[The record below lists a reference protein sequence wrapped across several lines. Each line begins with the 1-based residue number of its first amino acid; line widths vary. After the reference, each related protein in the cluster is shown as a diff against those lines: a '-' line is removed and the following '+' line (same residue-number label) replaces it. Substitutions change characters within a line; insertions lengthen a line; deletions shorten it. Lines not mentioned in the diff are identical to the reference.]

1 MRKEMRKMKVR
12 GIVKILFALLLS
24 VVVIFVLVVQKE
36 ELETAA
42 IVTVSICWGVAAL
55 IYIIAGITNIKND
68 SKKAKEYIRTY
79 PYGEEALEG
88 EFNMAENHG
97 RLRLGGIHAFVAAT
111 DDFHIIPYVQ
121 MEDVYLKN
129 HGRNRAK
136 LRNGYYYL
144 YIKIKGQDRPVKIYY
159 MFERDGNQAYDM
171 CFAKMIQYR

>member
-1 MRKEMRKMKVR
+1 MRNEMRKMQVW
-12 GIVKILFALLLS
+12 GIVKILFALLLAAA
-24 VVVIFVLVVQKE
+24 VIIVLVVQKD

-42 IVTVSICWGVAAL
+42 IVTVSICWGIVVV
-55 IYIIAGITNIKND
+55 IYMIAGIMNIKNAGNQ
-68 SKKAKEYIRTY
+68 AKEYIRTY

-88 EFNMAENHG
+88 EFKMAANHG
-97 RLRLGGIHAFVAAT
+97 RLRLGGIHAFAVAA

-129 HGRNRAK
+129 HGRNPAK
-136 LRNGYYYL
+136 LRKGYYYL

-159 MFERDGNQAYDM
+159 MFERDGNLAYDR